1 MFYEVKRDSQ
11 MQLTSVNADYEY
23 TDSVFFDPDTN
34 KSFAW
39 RKTVRYA
46 YGEVISV
53 ENETPPIGEYA
64 PFEQRETFPSVI
76 RKYERVSS
84 VLQRYKMRN
93 ELIMLRKRFGLETYH
108 DVKKLRE
115 LYHRKYRDA
124 IESALSYVGDSP
136 FYNSIASQIR
146 AWCKESQPK
155 YKYPISYRQ
164 IQCLL

>member
-11 MQLTSVNADYEY
+11 MQLIGVNADYEY

>member
-1 MFYEVKRDSQ
+1 MFYEVKRETQ
-11 MQLTSVNADYEY
+11 RQLTSVNADYEY

-53 ENETPPIGEYA
+53 ENEIPPIGEYA

-93 ELIMLRKRFGLETYH
+93 EF
-108 DVKKLRE
+108 
-115 LYHRKYRDA
+115 
-124 IESALSYVGDSP
+124 
-136 FYNSIASQIR
+136 
-146 AWCKESQPK
+146 
-155 YKYPISYRQ
+155 
-164 IQCLL
+164 

>member
-1 MFYEVKRDSQ
+1 MFYEVTRKTQR
-11 MQLTSVNADYEY
+11 QLTSVNDDYEY
-23 TDSVFFDPDTN
+23 VDSVFFDPDMN

-46 YGEVISV
+46 YGEVVSV

-64 PFEQRETFPSVI
+64 PFGQRETFPSVI

-84 VLQRYKMRN
+84 VLYRYKMRN
-93 ELIMLRKRFGLETYH
+93 ELIMLCKRFGLETYH

-115 LYHRKYRDA
+115 LYYKNYRDA
-124 IESALSYVGDSP
+124 IERVLSYVGDSP

-146 AWCKESQPK
+146 AWCKEKQPK
-155 YKYPISYRQ
+155 YKYPISKRQ
-164 IQCLL
+164 MECLL